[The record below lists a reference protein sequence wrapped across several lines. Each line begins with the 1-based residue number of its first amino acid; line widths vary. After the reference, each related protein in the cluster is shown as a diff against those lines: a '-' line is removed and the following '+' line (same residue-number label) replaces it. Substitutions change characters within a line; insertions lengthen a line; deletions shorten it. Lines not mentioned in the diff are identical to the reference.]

1 MASPSRHPI
10 QLKRAYEPPA
20 AGDGQR
26 LLVDGLWPRGVSRED
41 LQAEAW
47 LKALAPSTAL
57 RKWFGHEPARWK
69 GFRERYFAELDANP
83 EALAQLRDYLAGG
96 PVTLLYGARDEEHN
110 NAVALRDYLLHGL
123 GKARR
128 KA

>member
-110 NAVALRDYLLHGL
+110 NAVALRDYLLHGP